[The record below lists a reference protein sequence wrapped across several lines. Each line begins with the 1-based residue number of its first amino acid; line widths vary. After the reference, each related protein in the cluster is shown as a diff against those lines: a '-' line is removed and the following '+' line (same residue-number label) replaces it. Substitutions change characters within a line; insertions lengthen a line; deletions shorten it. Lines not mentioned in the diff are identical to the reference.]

1 VAGRPPPQ
9 SVPDYDFGVN
19 AAPTALI
26 MAAGQGTRMRSA
38 VPKVMHEICGR
49 PMVAWP
55 ILAAREAGAG
65 RICAIVSPDR
75 DLSAALPNGTETIV
89 QPEPDGT
96 GGALRAAADVVRSSD
111 TVLILSGDHPLVSA
125 EIIGELI
132 AAHRDTDAAATVM
145 TTEMDDPGSYGRIVR
160 GAEGEIERIAEAK
173 TPGDATP
180 EELAIKEVNA
190 GTYAFA
196 GARLAEALERLTNDN
211 AQGEYYLGDVLPMLR
226 ESGLRVCAY
235 RAPDLGVNLG
245 INDRADLARV
255 AQEARRRI
263 MVGHMRAGVTI
274 EDPGA
279 TWIDADV
286 EIAADATI
294 LPGTTLR
301 GGSSIGAGSTIGPMT
316 TLVDSQ
322 VGERTLVVHSYLFG
336 CEVANE
342 ATVGPFAYLRPD
354 ARLGEGAKAGTF
366 VEIKNS
372 RIGAGAKVPHLS
384 YIGDAEVGEGSNLGA
399 TTVTANY
406 DGRNKNRTKIGKNVH
421 TGVDTTFVAPV
432 QVGDE
437 AYTGAGSVI
446 TEDVPPGALGI
457 SRAEQKNVEGYAAK
471 KAKESSEGEDS

>member
-1 VAGRPPPQ
+1 
-9 SVPDYDFGVN
+9 
-19 AAPTALI
+19 
-26 MAAGQGTRMRSA
+26 
-38 VPKVMHEICGR
+38 
-49 PMVAWP
+49 MVAWP

-65 RICAIVSPDR
+65 RICVIVSPDR

-89 QPEPDGT
+89 QPEADGT

-125 EIIGELI
+125 EIIDELFTTHRE
-132 AAHRDTDAAATVM
+132 AAAAATVM

-160 GAEGEIERIAEAK
+160 GPEGDIERIVEAK
-173 TPGDATP
+173 APGDATP
-180 EELAIKEVNA
+180 EQLAIKEVNA

-196 GARLAEALERLTNDN
+196 GASLAAALERLTNDN
-211 AQGEYYLGDVLPMLR
+211 AQGEYYLGDVLPLLR
-226 ESGLRVCAY
+226 DDGLSIAAY
-235 RAPDLGVNLG
+235 RAPDPGVNLG

-255 AQEARRRI
+255 ADEARRRI
-263 MVGHMRAGVTI
+263 LTRHMRSGVTI

-286 EIAADATI
+286 EIAPDTTI

-301 GGSSIGAGSTIGPMT
+301 GHSSIGARSTIGPMT
-316 TLVDSQ
+316 TLVDSR
-322 VGERTLVVHSYLFG
+322 VGERATVVHSYLTG
-336 CEVANE
+336 CQVGNE

-372 RIGAGAKVPHLS
+372 EIGPGAKVPHLS
-384 YIGDAEVGEGSNLGA
+384 YVGDAEVGEGTNLGA
-399 TTVTANY
+399 STITANY

-432 QVGDE
+432 EVGDD

-446 TEDVPPGALGI
+446 TDDVPPGALGI
-457 SRAEQKNVEGYAAK
+457 SRADQKNVEGYAAK